1 MEHRHTRSVHAR
13 ELIEQLM
20 ATERLRASSHFSD
33 QVFRDEPILTTGRQ
47 MANYLPDRYREMR
60 AISRWQDGT
69 RGGGRWL
76 TEAELFWKQASFMAD
91 WEDDCPYSG
100 SFKSYYPTYN
110 AMSDRQLRGYFTW
123 RTAVRRGEV
132 TPTSTSFA
140 YVYLYE
146 LIGGIGIGNPID
158 GFEHLKAF
166 WEAYRRHDS
175 DIDRY
180 AGLWLQDYV
189 VYHGLDR
196 ELLASSPAR
205 ARDRALNELVHADA
219 ACRALAPAK
228 LKAGASILP
237 LPPRIDLEEQ
247 LFAALDELSSY
258 RAGRSRLYREDP
270 EALRRVTCAVW
281 THLSRRRER
290 QSDSSLIDSWF
301 GSRMEMPYTMFASAV
316 FFEPER
322 HPDTVYELDEGHRY
336 ACSSGLWSC
345 ERRYGAQARS
355 PKLGQMM
362 RACDRTLR
370 CTLDMPHPLKD
381 DGKTPRYLQQAID
394 REVTA
399 LLDWRRAHA
408 PVRIEIDRT
417 RLDAIR
423 HTAAQ
428 TREALLIDEERSG
441 CGELVQAA
449 EPYPEPEDAR
459 KQDAAESSAAAS
471 SEALPADVPDGA
483 DAEGPADLPS
493 HHAPAAGTN
502 PPGLLAGVQVS
513 AATEPPRAAPTQ
525 PAEPPTGHADP
536 NNPADGAGT
545 GTARKTEPASGLDA
559 ACERY
564 LRALTAGDRAA
575 VRTVAEAAHRS
586 EDLLVDTIN
595 EALFDLVGDTVI
607 EYGPDGPA
615 LIEDYRHDVEGLLN
629 HA

>member
-1 MEHRHTRSVHAR
+1 MEHRHMRSVHAR
-13 ELIEQLM
+13 ELIEKLM

-33 QVFRDEPILTTGRQ
+33 RVFRDEPILTTGRQ

-69 RGGGRWL
+69 RGGRWL

-91 WEDDCPYSG
+91 WEDDCPYNG

-123 RTAVRRGEV
+123 RAAVRRGEIA
-132 TPTSTSFA
+132 PTSTSFA

-146 LIGGIGIGNPID
+146 LIGGIGASSSID
-158 GFEHLKAF
+158 GFERFKAF
-166 WEAYRRHDS
+166 WEAYRLLDG
-175 DIDRY
+175 DIDRH

-196 ELLASSPAR
+196 ELLADAPAR
-205 ARDRALNELVHADA
+205 AHDRALNALARADA

-237 LPPRIDLEEQ
+237 LPPRTDLEEQ
-247 LFAALDELSSY
+247 LFGALDELSSY

-301 GSRMEMPYTMFASAV
+301 GSRLKMPYTMFASAV

-336 ACSSGLWSC
+336 ECASGLWSC
-345 ERRYGAQARS
+345 ERRYGTQARS

-370 CTLDMPHPLKD
+370 CALDIPYPLKD
-381 DGKTPRYLQQAID
+381 DGKIPRYLQQAID
-394 REVTA
+394 REVA
-399 LLDWRRAHA
+399 AFLDWRRAHA

-428 TREALLIDEERSG
+428 TREALLIEEERSG

-449 EPYPEPEDAR
+449 NPSAGPHDAR
-459 KQDAAESSAAAS
+459 ERGASDSSPAAS
-471 SEALPADVPDGA
+471 SEAASADRRSMVHSGR
-483 DAEGPADLPS
+483 PADLPPQPAS
-493 HHAPAAGTN
+493 TAGGSPPDFPAGAKAPDEAAPERTV
-502 PPGLLAGVQVS
+502 PEQQAR
-513 AATEPPRAAPTQ
+513 AATEYAAPDGGASVTSTEAARE
-525 PAEPPTGHADP
+525 AEATG
-536 NNPADGAGT
+536 
-545 GTARKTEPASGLDA
+545 GLDA
-559 ACERY
+559 TGERY
-564 LRALTAGDRAA
+564 LHALAANDRAA
-575 VRTVAEAAHRS
+575 ARAAAEAEAHS
-586 EDLLVDTIN
+586 EDLLVDAIN

-615 LIEDYRHDVEGLLN
+615 LIEDYRQDVEGLLS